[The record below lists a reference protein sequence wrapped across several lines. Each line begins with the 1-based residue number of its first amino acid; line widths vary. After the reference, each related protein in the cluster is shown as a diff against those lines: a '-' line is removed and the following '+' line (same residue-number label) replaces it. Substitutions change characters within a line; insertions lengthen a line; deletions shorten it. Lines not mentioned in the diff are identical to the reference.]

1 MSAPDVTFK
10 LEMPKSVLAAGILP
24 WTPLGKLRVL
34 PRPSNSIN
42 GASNPGM
49 DSDTCGVEIPPPLEN
64 SGYRSVCITT
74 ARDVLH
80 FSFQNTTEAAVLSI
94 MLQTELYGGNKFYY
108 IA

>member
-1 MSAPDVTFK
+1 MEQVTQ
-10 LEMPKSVLAAGILP
+10 A
-24 WTPLGKLRVL
+24 WTATL
-34 PRPSNSIN
+34 
-42 GASNPGM
+42 
-49 DSDTCGVEIPPPLEN
+49 VELKFPPPLEN